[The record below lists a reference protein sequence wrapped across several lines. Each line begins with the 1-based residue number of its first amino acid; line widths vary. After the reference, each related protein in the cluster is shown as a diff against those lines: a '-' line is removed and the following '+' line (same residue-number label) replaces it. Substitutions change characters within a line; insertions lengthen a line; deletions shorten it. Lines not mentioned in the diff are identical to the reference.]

1 VKILDHF
8 PGALSA
14 YEAKF
19 FISLFERAFKVMKN
33 GFCFV
38 VMALLV
44 AELLEILICA
54 NWMTCDV
61 AVWTQSGA
69 IKSQN

>member
-38 VMALLV
+38 VIALLV
-44 AELLEILICA
+44 AELFKILTSA
-54 NWMTCDV
+54 NWMTRDV
-61 AVWTQSGA
+61 ILWPQSDV
-69 IKSQN
+69 K

>member
-33 GFCFV
+33 GFYFIV
-38 VMALLV
+38 IALLV
-44 AELLEILICA
+44 AELFKILTSA
-54 NWMTCDV
+54 NWMTRDV
-61 AVWTQSGA
+61 ILWPQSDV
-69 IKSQN
+69 K